1 MAEFE
6 GLDALLR
13 DALGKAAEAGDS
25 TGVAD
30 AIRSRVAAG
39 DAGPSVV
46 TGSTAPGWGGGVG
59 SWLPW
64 LGLLVIAGVGGT
76 ALGASGLVGAP
87 VGEPER
93 GTTAIVQAA
102 SPASS
107 CPGGPIVDELRA
119 GDRVLAVGRSEQL
132 DYLGV
137 RDPRDLDTVLWL
149 PAEFVTIDPGQPD
162 PSTLPVSAC
171 PSVVVTYPT
180 PIPTPEPD
188 TTRPKVG
195 QVGASQNPVFVGN
208 NGTSV
213 ISATASDNERVTSVS
228 ISWSGTTSGSAAMA
242 FSGGTWTYVFDP
254 PQDTPNGVVTF
265 TIQAR
270 DAAGNV
276 SSPAT
281 VNVQTIP

>member
-1 MAEFE
+1 MAEFD

-25 TGVAD
+25 AGVAD

-46 TGSTAPGWGGGVG
+46 TGSTAPGWGGGLG
-59 SWLPW
+59 WLPW
-64 LGLLVIAGVGGT
+64 LGLLVLAGVGGT
-76 ALGASGLVGAP
+76 ALGASGLVGAT

-102 SPASS
+102 APASS
-107 CPGGPIVDELRA
+107 CPGGPIVDELHA

-149 PAEFVTIDPGQPD
+149 PAEFVTIDPGQPE

-171 PSVVVTYPT
+171 PTVVVTYPT
-180 PIPTPEPD
+180 PTPTPEPD
-188 TTRPKVG
+188 TTRPTIG
-195 QVGASQNPVFVGN
+195 QASASPSTVFVA
-208 NGTSV
+208 NGPNSV

-228 ISWSGTTSGSAAMA
+228 ISWTGTTSGSGAMTFA
-242 FSGGTWTYVFDP
+242 GGTWSYSFTAP
-254 PQDTPNGVVTF
+254 PGTPNGVVTF
-265 TIQAR
+265 SMRAR

-276 SSPAT
+276 SGPAT